1 MSESR
6 EERRAVGVNVGD
18 RRRASRLAHVI
29 DAICEADGLTRP
41 STQGMHPSLP
51 SAESV
56 ARLVQT
62 FRAVLFPGYFGAT
75 RSLSEEALRFH
86 VGASLD
92 RLATRLS
99 EQVRRGFCFTCRE
112 KQPGDCVECERR
124 ARDVADEFIA
134 GLPAIRRL
142 LATDVQAAYVGDPA
156 ATSPAET
163 ILCYPGVFAVMCQRV
178 AHRLSRLGVPLLP
191 RMITEHAHAGTGIDI
206 HPGAEIGEAFFID
219 HGTGVVIGETS
230 VIGRQVRLYQGV
242 TLGARS
248 FPLDAEGRPVKG
260 LPRHPIV
267 EDGVIIYS
275 GATVLGRV
283 TIGAGSIV
291 GGNVWLTRSVPPG
304 SRVGQRPARP
314 HPAQGKG
321 DTEGEDV

>member
-1 MSESR
+1 MSDR
-6 EERRAVGVNVGD
+6 GDGRRVRLGIAG
-18 RRRASRLAHVI
+18 AAKPAKRLAEII
-29 DAICEADGLTRP
+29 DAFCADDGLTRP
-41 STQGMHPSLP
+41 SMQGMHPSLP

-56 ARLVQT
+56 ARLVET

-75 RSLSEEALRFH
+75 RSLSKEALRFH

-92 RLATRLS
+92 RLETRLS

-112 KQPGDCVECERR
+112 RQPGDCVECDRR
-124 ARDVADEFIA
+124 AREVTDAFID
-134 GLPAIRRL
+134 GLVSIRRL
-142 LATDVQAAYVGDPA
+142 LATDVQAAFVGDPA

-178 AHRLSRLGVPLLP
+178 AHHLTRLGVPLLP
-191 RMITEHAHAGTGIDI
+191 RMITEHAHALTGIDI

-230 VIGRQVRLYQGV
+230 VIGRRVRLYQGV

-248 FPLDAEGRPVKG
+248 FPLDAEGKPVKG

-267 EDGVIIYS
+267 EDDVVIYS

-283 TIGAGSIV
+283 TIGAGSVI
-291 GGNVWLTRSVPPG
+291 GGNVWLTHDVPPG

-314 HPAQGKG
+314 RV
-321 DTEGEDV
+321 EDGI

>member
-1 MSESR
+1 MSSDTGSPGHPARIGAE
-6 EERRAVGVNVGD
+6 GQ
-18 RRRASRLAHVI
+18 RRRATRLADVI
-29 DAICEADGLTRP
+29 DAFCAADGLTRP

-56 ARLVQT
+56 TRLVHT

-86 VGASLD
+86 VGATLD
-92 RLATRLS
+92 RLATQLS

-112 KQPGDCVECERR
+112 REPGACVECDRKARR
-124 ARDVADEFIA
+124 VADQLIA
-134 GLPAIRRL
+134 DLPGIRL
-142 LATDVQAAYVGDPA
+142 LLASDVQAAYTGDPA
-156 ATSPAET
+156 ATSPEET
-163 ILCYPGVFAVMCQRV
+163 VLCYPGVFAVMCQRV
-178 AHRLSRLGVPLLP
+178 AHRLSQLGVPLLP
-191 RMITEHAHAGTGIDI
+191 RMITEHAHGGTGIDI

-219 HGTGVVIGETS
+219 HGTGVVIGETCR
-230 VIGRQVRLYQGV
+230 IGRRVRLYQGV

-248 FPLDAEGRPVKG
+248 FPLDAEGKPVKG

-267 EDGVIIYS
+267 EDDVIIYS

-283 TIGAGSIV
+283 TIGAGSVI

-304 SRVGQRPARP
+304 SRVGQA
-314 HPAQGKG
+314 KG
-321 DTEGEDV
+321 EGLVE

>member
-1 MSESR
+1 MSDR
-6 EERRAVGVNVGD
+6 GDGRRVRLGIAG
-18 RRRASRLAHVI
+18 AAKPAKRLAEII
-29 DAICEADGLTRP
+29 DAFCADDGLTRP
-41 STQGMHPSLP
+41 SMQGMHPSLP

-56 ARLVQT
+56 ARLVET

-75 RSLSEEALRFH
+75 RSLSKEALRFH

-92 RLATRLS
+92 RLETRLS

-112 KQPGDCVECERR
+112 RQPGDCVECDRR
-124 ARDVADEFIA
+124 AREVTDAFID
-134 GLPAIRRL
+134 GLVSIRRL
-142 LATDVQAAYVGDPA
+142 LVTDVQAAYVGDPA

-178 AHRLSRLGVPLLP
+178 AHHLTRLGVPLLP
-191 RMITEHAHAGTGIDI
+191 RMITEHAHALTGIDI

-230 VIGRQVRLYQGV
+230 VIGRRVRLYQGV

-248 FPLDAEGRPVKG
+248 FPLDAEGKPVKG

-267 EDGVIIYS
+267 EDDVVIYS

-283 TIGAGSIV
+283 TIGAGSVI
-291 GGNVWLTRSVPPG
+291 GGNVWLTHDVPPG

-314 HPAQGKG
+314 RV
-321 DTEGEDV
+321 EDGI

>member
-1 MSESR
+1 MSDSG
-6 EERRAVGVNVGD
+6 ERRQVRVEIAGHG
-18 RRRASRLAHVI
+18 RRARRLSEVI
-29 DAICEADGLTRP
+29 DAFCAEDGLTRP

-56 ARLVQT
+56 ARLVDT
-62 FRAVLFPGYFGAT
+62 VRAVLFPGYFGAT
-75 RSLSEEALRFH
+75 RSLTEEALRFH

-112 KQPGDCVECERR
+112 RQPGDCAECDRQ
-124 ARDVADEFIA
+124 ALAVTDQFISD
-134 GLPAIRRL
+134 LPAIRRL

-163 ILCYPGVFAVMCQRV
+163 ILCYPGVFAIACQRV
-178 AHRLSRLGVPLLP
+178 AHRLARLGVPLLP
-191 RMITEHAHAGTGIDI
+191 RMITEHAHARTGIDI
-206 HPGAEIGEAFFID
+206 HPGAQIGESFFID
-219 HGTGVVIGETS
+219 HGTGVVIGETCE
-230 VIGRQVRLYQGV
+230 IGRRVRLYQGV

-248 FPLDAEGRPVKG
+248 FPLDAEGKPVKG

-267 EDGVIIYS
+267 EDDVVIYS

-283 TIGAGSIV
+283 TIGAGSVI

-314 HPAQGKG
+314 RV
-321 DTEGEDV
+321 EDGI